1 MKERVILVAL
11 VKNSK
16 EKYKKISD
24 LEELKALTE
33 TAGGETLGSFIQV
46 KEHPSPKTLLGKG
59 KIEELK
65 RICQQHKVDLLIF
78 DNQLTPSQ
86 IRNIEEIIKVRT
98 IDRRALILDI
108 FARHAHTAEAMLQV
122 ELAQL
127 YYQLTM
133 LTGKGTTL
141 SQLGGGIGT
150 RGPGEKQLE
159 VDKRKIRE
167 RIHFLKKSLEKLK
180 KTKEIQRQQREYFFK
195 IALAGYTNSGKS
207 TLFKTLTKEDVYIS
221 DELFATLDAN
231 TKAFEIFPN
240 IKVLITDT
248 IGFIKNLPPQLISAF
263 HATLEDIKRSDLI
276 IHLVDATA
284 ENLHEKINIVKETL
298 KEIGCDEEKIVLVF
312 NKIDLIFEK
321 AQLLRLKREYP
332 NAIFISALKG
342 TNLNSLK
349 NLIKKRIRKFL
360 KRKTLKIPKEKG
372 YLLKEIYQKTYVIN
386 FKENEK
392 EYQIKVLSY
401 PNILYSILSKI

>member
-1 MKERVILVAL
+1 MKERVILIAL
-11 VKNSK
+11 AKNSK
-16 EKYKKISD
+16 EKYEKIND
-24 LEELKALTE
+24 LEELKALAE
-33 TAGGETLGSFIQV
+33 TAGGEVIGSFIQI
-46 KEHPSPKTLLGKG
+46 KENPSQKTLLGKG

-65 RICQQHKVDLLIF
+65 KICQQHKIDLLIF

-86 IRNIEEIIKVRT
+86 IRNIENIINVRT

-108 FARHAHTAEAMLQV
+108 FSRHARTAEAMLQV

-127 YYQLTM
+127 SYQLTM
-133 LTGKGTTL
+133 LTGKGKIL

-159 VDKRKIRE
+159 VDRRKIKK

-180 KTKEIQRQQREYFFK
+180 KTKEIQRTKREYFFR
-195 IALAGYTNSGKS
+195 IALTGYTNSGKS

-221 DELFATLDAN
+221 EKLFATLDAT

-240 IKVLITDT
+240 IKILITDT
-248 IGFIKNLPPQLISAF
+248 VGFIKNLPPQLIAAF
-263 HATLEDIKRSDLI
+263 HATLEDVKISDLI
-276 IHLVDATA
+276 IHLVDATT
-284 ENLHEKINIVKETL
+284 ENVSEKINIVKDIL
-298 KEIGCDEEKIVLVF
+298 KEIGCDEKKIVLVF
-312 NKIDLIFEK
+312 NKIDLLFEK
-321 AQLLRLKREYP
+321 TQLLRLKKEYP

-349 NLIKKRIRKFL
+349 NLIKKRIKKVL

-372 YLLKEIYQKTYVIN
+372 YLLREIYQKTYVIN

-392 EYQIKVLSY
+392 EYRIKVLSY
-401 PNILYSILSKI
+401 PNILYSLLSKI

>member
-1 MKERVILVAL
+1 MKERVILIAL
-11 VKNSK
+11 IRNER
-16 EKYKKISD
+16 EKYQKIND

-33 TAGGETLGSFIQV
+33 TAGGEVVGSFIQI
-46 KEHPSPKTLLGKG
+46 KRNPSPKTLLGKG

-65 RICQQHKVDLLIF
+65 RICQQHKIDLLIF

-86 IRNIEEIIKVRT
+86 IRNIEEIVNVRT

-108 FARHAHTAEAMLQV
+108 FARHARTAEAMLQV

-127 YYQLTM
+127 SYQLTM
-133 LTGKGTTL
+133 LTGKGKTL

-159 VDKRKIRE
+159 IDKRKIKE
-167 RIHFLKKSLEKLK
+167 RIYLLKKNLEKLK
-180 KTKEIQRQQREYFFK
+180 KTKEIQRAQREYFFK

-207 TLFKTLTKEDVYIS
+207 TLFKALTKENVYIS

-240 IKVLITDT
+240 IKILITDT
-248 IGFIKNLPPQLISAF
+248 VGFIKNLPPQLISAF

-276 IHLVDATA
+276 IHLVDATS
-284 ENLHEKINIVKETL
+284 ENLVEKINVVKETL
-298 KEIGCDEEKIVLVF
+298 KEIGCEEEKIVLVF
-312 NKIDLIFEK
+312 NKIDLLFEK
-321 AQLLRLKREYP
+321 IQLQRLKREYP
-332 NAIFISALKG
+332 NAIFISALKEI
-342 TNLNSLK
+342 NLNSLK

-372 YLLKEIYQKTYVIN
+372 YLLKEVYQKTYVMD

-392 EYQIKVLSY
+392 EYQVKVLSY
-401 PNILYSILSKI
+401 PNILYSLLSRI

>member
-1 MKERVILVAL
+1 MKERVILIAL
-11 VKNSK
+11 VKNPK
-16 EKYKKISD
+16 EKYQKISD

-33 TAGGETLGSFIQV
+33 TAGGEVIGSFIQI
-46 KEHPSPKTLLGKG
+46 KEEPSPKTLLGKG

-65 RICQQHKVDLLIF
+65 RICQQHKIDLLIF

-86 IRNIEEIIKVRT
+86 VRNIEEKINVRT

-108 FARHAHTAEAMLQV
+108 FSRHARTAEAMLQV

-127 YYQLTM
+127 SYQLTM
-133 LTGKGTTL
+133 LTGKGKTL

-159 VDKRKIRE
+159 VDRRKIKE

-180 KTKEIQRQQREYFFK
+180 RTKEIQRAQREYFFK

-207 TLFKTLTKEDVYIS
+207 TLFKALTKEDVYIS
-221 DELFATLDAN
+221 EELFATLDAN

-248 IGFIKNLPPQLISAF
+248 VGFIKNLPPQLIAAF
-263 HATLEDIKRSDLI
+263 HATLEDIKKSDLI
-276 IHLVDATA
+276 IHLIDATA
-284 ENLHEKINIVKETL
+284 ENLAEKINIVKETL

-312 NKIDLIFEK
+312 NKIDLLFEK

-342 TNLNSLK
+342 INLNSLK
-349 NLIKKRIRKFL
+349 NFIKKRVRKFL

-372 YLLKEIYQKTYVIN
+372 SLLKEVYQKTYVID

-392 EYQIKVLSY
+392 EYQVKVLSY
-401 PNILYSILSKI
+401 PHVIYSILSKI